1 MPKSKTT
8 KEQIK
13 KQKNAIPKKSFYL
26 MNLMEIIFF
35 LSALLCI
42 AVCARLWAVC
52 LYDWCP
58 LPVWSRPCIFGAE
71 IVLRIRTRYYDFY
84 IGGKRIVYDKK
95 HTNDTVLYEKH
106 KKFYEYVIKEDDVT
120 QIKNFGLFKII
131 YGKVEEKTMLG
142 REVEFK
148 NTKDKLIV
156 PYWADRGQI
165 KASGLLQKE

>member
-1 MPKSKTT
+1 MPKSNTT

-26 MNLMEIIFF
+26 LNLMEIIFF
-35 LSALLCI
+35 LSALLALLYVRGSGQFVYMI
-42 AVCARLWAVC
+42 DALC
-52 LYDWCP
+52 L
-58 LPVWSRPCIFGAE
+58 FGVGLVFLIAE

-165 KASGLLQKE
+165 KASGLSQKE

>member
-8 KEQIK
+8 KEQIKK

-35 LSALLCI
+35 ISALL
-42 AVCARLWAVC
+42 AL
-52 LYDWCP
+52 LY
-58 LPVWSRPCIFGAE
+58 VRGSGQFVYMIAE

-156 PYWADRGQI
+156 TYWADRGQI
-165 KASGLLQKE
+165 KASGLLRKE

>member
-13 KQKNAIPKKSFYL
+13 KQKRAMPKKSFYL

-35 LSALLCI
+35 LTALLALLYVRGSGQFVYMI
-42 AVCARLWAVC
+42 DALC
-52 LYDWCP
+52 L
-58 LPVWSRPCIFGAE
+58 FGVGLVFLIAE
-71 IVLRIRTRYYDFY
+71 IVLCIRTRYYDFY

-156 PYWADRGQI
+156 PYWADKGQI
-165 KASGLLQKE
+165 KASGLTNKA